1 MHQVSKAILV
11 LACLRLICVP
21 VHTWAQQPA
30 GLNSSRWGVSE
41 PPLLSESTPV
51 PAPLPNDS
59 APATGRTSAAPS
71 ATSPE
76 SFPHVVLWTQENKPV
91 QFYADLLQ
99 GKVVLINFFYTS
111 CTSYCPR
118 TTANL
123 ARLQD
128 QFGEHFGRD
137 VVMLSITVD
146 PTVDT
151 PPVLKKY
158 AEAFKPKPGWYF
170 LTGTKEDINQIRRK
184 LGVYERNGDKTQHT
198 GVLIYG
204 NEALGTW
211 TATHALLKPDFIA
224 SAVRRLIT
232 TQ

>member
-1 MHQVSKAILV
+1 MYQVSKAVLV

-21 VHTWAQQPA
+21 VYTWAQQPA

-41 PPLLSESTPV
+41 PPLFSESTPV

-76 SFPHVVLWTQENKPV
+76 HFPHVVLWTQENKPV

-123 ARLQD
+123 AIDDQVCFWKSTRL
-128 QFGEHFGRD
+128 
-137 VVMLSITVD
+137 V
-146 PTVDT
+146 
-151 PPVLKKY
+151 
-158 AEAFKPKPGWYF
+158 
-170 LTGTKEDINQIRRK
+170 
-184 LGVYERNGDKTQHT
+184 
-198 GVLIYG
+198 
-204 NEALGTW
+204 
-211 TATHALLKPDFIA
+211 
-224 SAVRRLIT
+224 
-232 TQ
+232 